1 MTANEIASANI
12 TRWIDRQLVTMADL
26 SNLYTRA
33 AVRARQSATPRSGM
47 ITDTVA
53 LDEARSLKGRMQTVQ
68 IRINKAIARRAALA
82 S

>member
-1 MTANEIASANI
+1 MTANEIAIAN
-12 TRWIDRQLVTMADL
+12 TSRWIDRQLVTMGEL
-26 SNLYTRA
+26 SNAYTRA

-53 LDEARSLKGRMQTVQ
+53 LDEARSLKARMQTVQ
-68 IRINKAIARRAALA
+68 IRIDRAIARKWALA